1 MACNT
6 LLTADILNSCTT
18 LPVKGLKAKAW
29 AFNRSEVTL
38 TITDN
43 KVTAIAKATGKTSFT
58 VEGFKDFMNAGH
70 EAVIAEDKPTSYK
83 HKWTLNTYAATSAEK
98 KNIDKADDLIVIV
111 ERNGAKNETSFIVL
125 GANNG
130 IWKTAQS
137 AMANDNSGVSAI
149 EFATRDDQGEEY
161 SEYVFWSS
169 TYATTLAALV
179 ATETV

>member
-6 LLTADILNSCTT
+6 LLTADILNSCTV

-38 TITDN
+38 TFTDN
-43 KVTAIAKATGKTSFT
+43 KVTAIALAGGKTSFT

-98 KNIDKADDLIVIV
+98 KKHRQGRRFN
-111 ERNGAKNETSFIVL
+111 RN
-125 GANNG
+125 
-130 IWKTAQS
+130 
-137 AMANDNSGVSAI
+137 
-149 EFATRDDQGEEY
+149 R
-161 SEYVFWSS
+161 
-169 TYATTLAALV
+169 
-179 ATETV
+179 